1 MNFQSTLNEKII
13 YNNKLEKDL
22 YNVLY
27 NNFDKIS
34 LEIKNNN
41 FFYLEKLIK
50 ETFYNNNILISVEIE
65 VHENDGEPRGW
76 WWQNTMHINLFHSD
90 RLNKE
95 LMNEIIVAC
104 MHEYIHQE
112 QDNRKIKKNKEKELN
127 IPNIDKK
134 KFSSHEIMAYANSF
148 VMRSKYAGLTK
159 QEVISAIE
167 NPTLSKDG
175 ILQTYYKYK
184 NILPREHYNKFM
196 KYVYYYIRELY
207 A

>member
-1 MNFQSTLNEKII
+1 MNINEKII
-13 YNNKLEKDL
+13 YNNVLENDL
-22 YNVLY
+22 RNILY

-41 FFYLEKLIK
+41 FSYLENLIK
-50 ETFYNNNILISVEIE
+50 KTFYDNNILISVYVE
-65 VHENDGEPRGW
+65 VHENDGEPRAS
-76 WWQNTMHINLFHSD
+76 WWQNTMYINLFHSD

-95 LMNEIIVAC
+95 LMNEIIIAC
-104 MHEYIHQE
+104 MHEYIHRE
-112 QDNRKIKKNKEKELN
+112 QDNKRIKKNKEKELN
-127 IPNIDKK
+127 IPDEDKK

-148 VMRSKYAGLTK
+148 VMKAKYAGFKK
-159 QEVISAIE
+159 QEVIAAIE
-167 NPTLSKDG
+167 NPALSKDG

-184 NILPREHYNKFM
+184 NILPREDYNKFM